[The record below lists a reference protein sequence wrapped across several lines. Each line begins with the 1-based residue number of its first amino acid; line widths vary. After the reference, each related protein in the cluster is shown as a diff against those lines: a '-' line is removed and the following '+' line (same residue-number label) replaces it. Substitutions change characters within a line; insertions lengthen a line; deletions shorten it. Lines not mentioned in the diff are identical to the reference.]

1 MPVRFNIPPVTRALL
16 GLTVAISFIYN
27 VARYSHPPAGND
39 VFTGSTRPL
48 VPYLALVPAYVIY
61 YPWTLITTVF
71 VEQNI
76 LTLVVNGAALYF
88 GGRYFE
94 RAWGSRA
101 FLVALLITSLV
112 PNVLAVPL
120 YITWAAVSG
129 QPARAMIPITGGIT
143 LQAAFLVACKQIVPE
158 HTVSIYKGMVKL
170 RVKHFPAIFLAVNT
184 ISGLVLGTTTA
195 LVLSWLGFVTTW
207 VYLRFYKRQPD
218 LSSTSTDSGGIK
230 GDASET
236 FAFATFFPEVVQ
248 PPIASGCD
256 KIFNVLCTLKLCT
269 PFSDEAVAISNEHA
283 AHREDGG
290 LPEFVKQSRG
300 LKGMSKREEAERR
313 RALALRALD
322 QRLSAATSSR
332 PAETSAA
339 TLSEPND
346 QEAVGQTDYKP
357 DGN

>member
-1 MPVRFNIPPVTRALL
+1 MPSGPVA
-16 GLTVAISFIYN
+16 
-27 VARYSHPPAGND
+27 
-39 VFTGSTRPL
+39 
-48 VPYLALVPAYVIY
+48 PYLALIPSYVVF

-76 LTLVVNGAALYF
+76 ITLLVNSAAVYF

-101 FLVALLITSLV
+101 FLFALLLTTLV
-112 PNVLAVPL
+112 SNLLAVPF
-120 YITWAAVSG
+120 YITWAALSG
-129 QPARAMIPITGGIT
+129 RSGRANTPITGGIT

-158 HTVSIYKGMVKL
+158 HTVSIHKGMIKL
-170 RVKHFPAIFLAVNT
+170 RVKHFPAIFLAANT
-184 ISGLVLGTTTA
+184 ISGLVFGTTTA
-195 LVLSWLGFVTTW
+195 LVLSWLGLITTW

-236 FAFATFFPEVVQ
+236 FAFATFFPEAIQ
-248 PPIASGCD
+248 PPIASVCD
-256 KIFNVLCTLKLCT
+256 KIFDVLCTLRLCT
-269 PFSDEAVAISNEHA
+269 PFSDEAVAVSNEQA

-300 LKGMSKREEAERR
+300 GKGISKREEAERR

-322 QRLSAATSSR
+322 QRLNAATSSK
-332 PAETSAA
+332 PAETSVAA
-339 TLSEPND
+339 PSEPND
-346 QEAVGQTDYKP
+346 QEPVKEADHT
-357 DGN
+357 N